1 MSPTDAVVYS
11 IWEQKYGSGA
21 NHVVKTTGA
30 APAPT
35 KGGKA
40 NRGDTKQRS
49 TKVVAAEPAPDR
61 NAPFNPATER
71 GAENNANAQ
80 PVAARHVSTVEKGMH
95 PSWEAKR
102 KAADALKDLADAP
115 RGKKTVFA

>member
-1 MSPTDAVVYS
+1 MYR

-30 APAPT
+30 VPAPT

-40 NRGDTKQRS
+40 NRGDTKQRT
-49 TKVVAAEPAPDR
+49 TKPIVSVDV
-61 NAPFNPATER
+61 APFNPATAV
-71 GAENNANAQ
+71 GAERNSNAE

-102 KAADALKDLADAP
+102 KAADALKDLAAAP